1 MIRSFKDKITE
12 AVFQGKRPKGFPAN
26 VFIVTRRKLL
36 SIHFAASLTDLRSPP
51 ANHLE
56 ALSKDRS
63 GQHSIRVNDQFR
75 ICFRWTSAGPEDV
88 EFVDYH

>member
-1 MIRSFKDKITE
+1 MIRGFKDKMTE
-12 AVFQGKRPKGFPAN
+12 AVFHGRRAKGFPADL
-26 VFIVTRRKLL
+26 FAVTRRKLL
-36 SIHFAASLTDLRSPP
+36 SIHFASDLTDLRSPP

-56 ALSKDRS
+56 ALSNDRS